1 MKDTTSIQNQAQQQ
15 PKKLELLPLKH
26 KAGGHVAMFRLSN
39 GPLCKAIKSNEH
51 SFYKD
56 LLRHGGLNSF
66 LPRYMGVIHVS
77 YQNGYPEIALESDR
91 KRLCQFQKH
100 NKVSKSQY
108 SSANGSGSGS
118 DDSDKDGAKDGEA
131 FMVMDDMTLG
141 LKKPCILDLK
151 MGVRQHGVYVSA
163 GKMASQKFKCEQ
175 STSGKLGVRVCGM
188 QVYQLDKHA
197 YDIQDKYVGRTLTPE
212 SFRDTVHHFLHNGIK
227 LLIEFI
233 PVLIERLTKLYIE
246 IEKMIGYRF
255 YGSSLLIVYD
265 ALNVNSSIAM
275 KLIDFTHCITS
286 KEIEENQD
294 IMTYPPERGS
304 RCPDDGFLQGIA
316 SLIEILK
323 DIYNKEK

>member
-1 MKDTTSIQNQAQQQ
+1 MKGATLIGDQAQQ

-77 YQNGYPEIALESDR
+77 YKNGYPEIALESDR

-100 NKVSKSQY
+100 GKVSKSQY
-108 SSANGSGSGS
+108 TAHGS
-118 DDSDKDGAKDGEA
+118 DSESDGAQDGEA

-188 QVYQLDKHA
+188 QVYQLDKQA
-197 YDIQDKYVGRTLTPE
+197 YDVQDKYVGRTLTPE
-212 SFRDTVHHFLHNGIK
+212 SFRDTVYHFLHNGIN

-246 IEKMIGYRF
+246 VEKMIGYRF

-265 ALNVNSSIAM
+265 ALNVNRSIAM
-275 KLIDFTHCITS
+275 KLIDFTHCITR

-316 SLIEILK
+316 SLIEILN
-323 DIYNKEK
+323 DIYNKEKQ

>member
-1 MKDTTSIQNQAQQQ
+1 MKGSTLIGDQAQQQ

-100 NKVSKSQY
+100 GRVSKSQY
-108 SSANGSGSGS
+108 SSATYGS
-118 DDSDKDGAKDGEA
+118 DSEVAGAKDQEA

-188 QVYQLDKHA
+188 QV
-197 YDIQDKYVGRTLTPE
+197 
-212 SFRDTVHHFLHNGIK
+212 SFLCSGCV
-227 LLIEFI
+227 
-233 PVLIERLTKLYIE
+233 P
-246 IEKMIGYRF
+246 
-255 YGSSLLIVYD
+255 
-265 ALNVNSSIAM
+265 
-275 KLIDFTHCITS
+275 
-286 KEIEENQD
+286 
-294 IMTYPPERGS
+294 
-304 RCPDDGFLQGIA
+304 
-316 SLIEILK
+316 
-323 DIYNKEK
+323 

>member
-1 MKDTTSIQNQAQQQ
+1 MIKSNPKCLGFACFSNLSNRVGCSQKFIKRTFSFIFFFFLSFFLFLLVFKHTQNEMKDSTPIENQAQQQ

-91 KRLCQFQKH
+91 KRLCQFQKQ

-108 SSANGSGSGS
+108 SSANGSSSGCGS
-118 DDSDKDGAKDGEA
+118 DDSDKDGTKDGEA

-188 QVYQLDKHA
+188 QV
-197 YDIQDKYVGRTLTPE
+197 
-212 SFRDTVHHFLHNGIK
+212 SFIHLV
-227 LLIEFI
+227 
-233 PVLIERLTKLYIE
+233 
-246 IEKMIGYRF
+246 
-255 YGSSLLIVYD
+255 S
-265 ALNVNSSIAM
+265 
-275 KLIDFTHCITS
+275 
-286 KEIEENQD
+286 
-294 IMTYPPERGS
+294 
-304 RCPDDGFLQGIA
+304 
-316 SLIEILK
+316 
-323 DIYNKEK
+323 